1 MSESS
6 PSDQPESSQA
16 AAVPQGEE
24 AIEWRLASPTGEQ
37 YGPTVP
43 TLFAQWITQGR
54 VPHDWL
60 VWRTGWPEWRVAAE
74 VVSELP
80 APLPPPGSSDTPP
93 PLPADS
99 ALKIT
104 KPKPNQSVAA
114 TPKEKY
120 AQRKKRNAQRQ
131 KIVIGILG
139 LVTIVLIVLLAYMT
153 RGG

>member
-6 PSDQPESSQA
+6 SSDQPETHPG
-16 AAVPQGEE
+16 AAVPRAEE
-24 AIEWRLASPTGEQ
+24 AIEWRLASPTGDQ

-60 VWRTGWPEWRVAAE
+60 VWRTGWPEWRLAAE
-74 VVSELP
+74 VESELP
-80 APLPPPGSSDTPP
+80 APLPPTGSSDTPP
-93 PLPADS
+93 PIPADS
-99 ALKIT
+99 VPKT
-104 KPKPNQSVAA
+104 SKPKPNQSVVA

-120 AQRKKRNAQRQ
+120 TQRKKRKAQRQ

-139 LVTIVLIVLLAYMT
+139 VVTVVLIVLLVFMT
-153 RGG
+153 RGE